1 MYLSNKKI
9 KEVNN
14 AFTLTELITVILLL
28 GIISLIAIPSIAN
41 ITKEAKEKSFKVS
54 ATQIFEGTSIYLYKH
69 DYNGMPGEG
78 LEVAI
83 LDTLKPNIFISGYI
97 YMNANEN
104 YEIVN
109 VSDGNYCANG
119 EKGRLVITKG
129 ACEL

>member
-1 MYLSNKKI
+1 MNLSIKKI
-9 KEVNN
+9 KALNN

-28 GIISLIAIPSIAN
+28 GIISLIAIPSISN
-41 ITKEAKEKSFKVS
+41 ITKDAKEKSFKVS
-54 ATQIFEGTSIYLYKH
+54 ATQIFEGASIYLYKY

-78 LEVAI
+78 LEVTI
-83 LDTLKPNIFISGYI
+83 LDTLSPNIFISGYI
-97 YMNANEN
+97 YMNANDN

-129 ACEL
+129 LCE